1 MEACCSLVEGLF
13 WKYFL
18 KVKKKFKC
26 FSSKAKEPG
35 TYTLRQLC
43 TSVGKVQFV
52 LLHIYPIVQYDV
64 YSQEPQLKV
73 EPMTGKCNG
82 CAEAA
87 LMIPL
92 VLLWDWR
99 KCFMASVLLSLPYS
113 AL

>member
-1 MEACCSLVEGLF
+1 M
-13 WKYFL
+13 
-18 KVKKKFKC
+18 

-73 EPMTGKCNG
+73 EPMTGTYSC
-82 CAEAA
+82 CAEVV
-87 LMIPL
+87 LMIS
-92 VLLWDWR
+92 VVFLWD
-99 KCFMASVLLSLPYS
+99 
-113 AL
+113 